1 LSFVIFCV
9 TLFLAKVV
17 FRIKKNIGTLTKD
30 QILSATEITLRRF
43 GVAKTSLTDIAKYLN
58 VSHGTIYRH
67 YKNKAE
73 LLEKV
78 TEKWLDEKIIAPLTT
93 IYKNESLNGSEA
105 LNVYIKKLINL
116 KRSYA
121 QHDKELFDMYTKVTK
136 ESSHLIDL
144 HVNRMTSQMSE
155 IVKRSDLKVS
165 DPDQLAKSIFY
176 ATVRF
181 HHPAHAYEWDD
192 PSIDQEFLELWIILE
207 KGFLTNK
214 SRRKQ

>member
-1 LSFVIFCV
+1 MSFVIFCV